1 MVDVV
6 RGLEDGEAETQIV
19 RAKRVKGSYRGQIP
33 FLYAS
38 ETPTTARD

>member
-1 MVDVV
+1 MADGV

-38 ETPTTARD
+38 EIPTTARH